1 MKVSKH
7 KTSRRANSCSEAQIK
22 MQIEMEPQIQIQIQI
37 RARAKSKSKCK
48 EMRTRS
54 RRYDLVPSAFP
65 HPVGLVKTKAM
76 K

>member
-22 MQIEMEPQIQIQIQI
+22 MQIEMEPQIQIQI

-48 EMRTRS
+48 EMRTKS
-54 RRYDLVPSAFP
+54 RRCDLAFP